1 MAIPDEARDMMGVKK
16 KIKEIPD
23 LPGVYLLKDR
33 EDKILY
39 IGKAISLKRRIR
51 SYFYPQCGFSP
62 RMAALISKIAN
73 IDFCLTGSELEALI
87 LESNLIKAK
96 QPPYNVALKDDK
108 NYPFLKI
115 TLKDDFPG
123 LYLTRKFEADGSRYY
138 GRYNAVRILKKGISF
153 LKPIFGVRTC
163 RRLPKSPC
171 LDYHLGNCLAPCA
184 GKISRDE
191 YRKKVDEL
199 MLFLNGEKEE
209 LIKRLSSEMKEISR
223 LRRYED
229 AARVRDRIL
238 ALTHTVEKKRGLLG
252 QLEEL
257 GLMLGLKSAPRII
270 EAFDISDI
278 MGEDAVGS
286 MVTFSGGLPAQARY
300 KRFKIKEVFGMDD
313 YGMLREV
320 LRRRFG
326 QLLKD
331 REMPPD
337 LVIIDGGKGH
347 LSTARDELDR
357 LEKKFP
363 TGQTKL
369 TAASARRA
377 GFNLKDI
384 PVIAIAKRFEHIYLK
399 GKSEPL
405 ILDPAS
411 GALHLIMRIRDEAH
425 RFAHSYHCLLRKKI
439 TRRSQLDAIPGIG
452 PTRKMELMSYFKSV
466 NQIRRASEEELAEVD
481 FIDNKL
487 ARRIKEYLK

>member
-1 MAIPDEARDMMGVKK
+1 MDIKK
-16 KIKEIPD
+16 KLKEIPD
-23 LPGVYLLKDR
+23 LPGAYLLKDK

-51 SYFYPQCGFSP
+51 SYFYPQRGFSP
-62 RMAALISKIAN
+62 RMAALVSKIA
-73 IDFCLTGSELEALI
+73 DVKFCVTGSEIEALI
-87 LESNLIKAK
+87 LESNLIKAE

-108 NYPFLKI
+108 NYPFLKL

-138 GRYNAVRILKKGISF
+138 GRYNAVKILKRGISF

-163 RRLPKSPC
+163 RRLPDSLC

-199 MLFLNGEKEE
+199 VLFLNGEKEE

-223 LRRYED
+223 LRRYEE
-229 AARVRDRIL
+229 AARIRDRIL
-238 ALTHTVEKKRGLLG
+238 ALTHTVEKKRGLSG

-278 MGEDAVGS
+278 MGEEAVGS
-286 MVTFSGGLPAQARY
+286 MVTFSGGLPDKARY

-313 YGMLREV
+313 YQMMREV

-347 LSTARDELDR
+347 LSTACDEIDR
-357 LEKKFP
+357 LEKKFL
-363 TGQTKL
+363 TGQAKL
-369 TAASARRA
+369 AAGSARRT
-377 GFNLKDI
+377 GLNLKDI
-384 PVIAIAKRFEHIYLK
+384 PVIAVAKRFEHIYLK
-399 GKSEPL
+399 DRKEPL
-405 ILDPAS
+405 VLDPVS

-425 RFAHSYHCLLRKKI
+425 RFALKFHHILRKKI

-452 PTRKMELMSYFKSV
+452 PARKRELMSYFKSI

-481 FIDNKL
+481 FIDKKI
-487 ARRIKEYLK
+487 AKRIKEYLK